1 MDRYEAFRPFRK
13 LLLEEYNLLLSVAG
27 HIEDEVLR
35 ADKYWKSS
43 DALNRLLIEIRRSKD
58 RTVQKYSECMK
69 VADALE
75 KAEADSKQN
84 EPKTIPDTH
93 VISEVN
99 DKMAERFDRRDEMKQ
114 YDPIERGNWQKF

>member
-1 MDRYEAFRPFRK
+1 MDRYEAFKPFRK

-58 RTVQKYSECMK
+58 RTVQKYAECVK

-84 EPKTIPDTH
+84 EPKAIPETP
-93 VISEVN
+93 VIPEGN
-99 DKMAERFDRRDEMKQ
+99 DKMAERFDRREEMKHP
-114 YDPIERGNWQKF
+114 DPLERGLWNF